1 MTLRLITGAA
11 NAGKTGLAYAAL
23 KEQLAA
29 GLRPVLLL
37 PSGPDTERA
46 LAELSAGSP
55 TGLRCMTFDRY
66 IGDAW
71 DQFGDGRAIISPG
84 PARAPVRG
92 RRKTSAGHPGN
103 SEPGIPLRRAACR
116 ADGVRMARGRR
127 SGPWSWG
134 RALAL
139 DHGVRSRAQASTSWW
154 SAPRRP
160 TGSPSIT
167 RSRRRSCCTGSPTS
181 ACPRRL

>member
-11 NAGKTGLAYAAL
+11 NAGKTGLAYTAL

-46 LAELSAGSP
+46 LTELSASSP

-71 DQFGDGRAIISPG
+71 DQFGDGRAIISPDQRSSY
-84 PARAPVRG
+84 AR
-92 RRKTSAGHPGN
+92 
-103 SEPGIPLRRAACR
+103 
-116 ADGVRMARGRR
+116 
-127 SGPWSWG
+127 
-134 RALAL
+134 
-139 DHGVRSRAQASTSWW
+139 
-154 SAPRRP
+154 RRP
-160 TGSPSIT
+160 GE
-167 RSRRRSCCTGSPTS
+167 RRP
-181 ACPRRL
+181 PRE